1 MVVAISSLYCA
12 RVLSARLGVD
22 LDKDLETFEA
32 FEARYIVST
41 CSFTQDMIPDA
52 YLLVHFLFW
61 RTSDR
66 GFLSGDAHVI
76 CCMLV

>member
-22 LDKDLETFEA
+22 LDTDLETFEA

-41 CSFTQDMIPDA
+41 HSFSQDMTPHA
-52 YLLVHFLFW
+52 YLLVRFFLW
-61 RTSDR
+61 RR
-66 GFLSGDAHVI
+66 FLPGDAHVI
-76 CCMLV
+76 CGMFV